1 MCIRDSDS
9 TATLQSLNDNT
20 TKLATTS
27 FVRQELNDLIGAAP
41 GALNT
46 LNELA
51 TALGNDA
58 NFSTTINNSIALKAD
73 ATSGTLTTP
82 ILNNATLNGVTI
94 QADPGG
100 PTPNRIRLGNI
111 IFPATSTADVGYNL
125 VVTSSNMDGT
135 VDMDF
140 SDRNEMRDIW
150 LFS

>member
-1 MCIRDSDS
+1 MTTQLPAGGSQ
-9 TATLQSLNDNT
+9 QSV
-20 TKLATTS
+20 ATTT
-27 FVRQELNDLIGAAP
+27 VGTVQQQDITDAVNDLIDAAP
-41 GALNT
+41 SQLNT

-58 NFSTTINNSIALKAD
+58 NFSTTINNSISLKAD
-73 ATSGTLTTP
+73 ASNGIINTAT
-82 ILNNATLNGVTI
+82 LNNATIQGVTI

-100 PTPNRIRLGNI
+100 PVPNRIRLGNI
-111 IFPATSTADVGYNL
+111 IFPATSTADLGYNL
-125 VVTSSNMDGT
+125 VVTSSNGDGT